1 MSNTNVNTNGASS
14 NDELLDKLKLATD
27 GLLFMS
33 ESEYPFEVFV
43 WQSKEKQ
50 LLNPEFVLSKLNKPS
65 DTKVEFV
72 DLDSFFDV
80 ATTEEDW
87 HSKEDKEIVKKYQNL
102 VKIIKENL
110 SDIKVARLGDI
121 EIDVYIIGQVPS
133 GDLAG
138 LSTKIIET

>member
-14 NDELLDKLKLATD
+14 NDELLDKLKLASD

-33 ESEYPFEVFV
+33 ESEYPFEVFL

-50 LLNPEFVLSKLNKPS
+50 QVNPEFILSKLNKPS

-102 VKIIKENL
+102 VKVIKENL
-110 SDIKVARLGDI
+110 GDIKVARLGDI

-138 LSTKIIET
+138 VCTKVIET

>member
-1 MSNTNVNTNGASS
+1 MSVKNVNTNGASS

-33 ESEYPFEVFV
+33 ESEYPFEVFL
-43 WQSKEKQ
+43 WHSKQKQ
-50 LLNPEFVLSKLNKPS
+50 QVDTEFVLSKLNKPS

-80 ATTEEDW
+80 ATTEEEW
-87 HSKEDKEIVKKYQNL
+87 HSKEDKEIVKKYQYL

-121 EIDVYIIGQVPS
+121 EIDAYIIGQVPS

>member
-14 NDELLDKLKLATD
+14 SDELLNKLKLATD

-33 ESEYPFEVFV
+33 ESEYPFEVFF
-43 WQSKEKQ
+43 WQSQEKQ
-50 LLNPEFVLSKLNKPS
+50 QVNPEFILSKLNKPS

-87 HSKEDKEIVKKYQNL
+87 HSKEDKEIVKKYQDL

-121 EIDVYIIGQVPS
+121 EIDAYIVGQVPS

>member
-14 NDELLDKLKLATD
+14 SDELLNKLKLATD

-33 ESEYPFEVFV
+33 ESEYPFEVFF
-43 WQSKEKQ
+43 WQSQEKQ
-50 LLNPEFVLSKLNKPS
+50 QVNPEFILSKLNKPS

-80 ATTEEDW
+80 ATTEEEW
-87 HSKEDKEIVKKYQNL
+87 HSKEDKEIVKKYQDL

-121 EIDVYIIGQVPS
+121 EIDAYIVGQVPS